1 MIWGV
6 MLGGALGALCRY
18 GINLAVQMIFQNKL
32 MFPWATFGINV
43 LGSFVLAFLFFSN
56 YIQLPNVWRVAI
68 GTGFL
73 GAFTTFSTFE
83 LETLQLVESG
93 KPLLAL
99 LYVLGKCASR
109 VYSCAIGAF
118 SGFKAGLSQ
127 EKIDELYYLYLVQD
141 ERLLPSLYLLEP

>member
-18 GINLAVQMIFQNKL
+18 GINLVVQMIFQNKL
-32 MFPWATFGINV
+32 MFPWATFSINI

-93 KPLLAL
+93 KPILAL
-99 LYVLGKCASR
+99 LYVLGS
-109 VYSCAIGAF
+109 VLV
-118 SGFKAGLSQ
+118 GFIAALLGRFLA
-127 EKIDELYYLYLVQD
+127 L
-141 ERLLPSLYLLEP
+141 RLG